1 MALLS
6 AHLHNMAEA
15 GSKWK
20 TAPRPK
26 LASDNILVRG
36 DKAFWYYIA
45 HNYENDLVYI
55 KYTMDFQ
62 SSMEYVKRW
71 ETQK

>member
-1 MALLS
+1 
-6 AHLHNMAEA
+6 MAEA

-36 DKAFWYYIA
+36 DKPFWYYIA
-45 HNYENDLVYI
+45 QNYENDLVYI
-55 KYTMDFQ
+55 KYTMNFR

>member
-1 MALLS
+1 
-6 AHLHNMAEA
+6 MAEA

-20 TAPRPK
+20 TAARPK
-26 LASDNILVRG
+26 LTSDNILVRG
-36 DKAFWYYIA
+36 NKALYYIYYIA
-45 HNYENDLVYI
+45 HNFENDLVYI
-55 KYTMDFQ
+55 KYKLNFR